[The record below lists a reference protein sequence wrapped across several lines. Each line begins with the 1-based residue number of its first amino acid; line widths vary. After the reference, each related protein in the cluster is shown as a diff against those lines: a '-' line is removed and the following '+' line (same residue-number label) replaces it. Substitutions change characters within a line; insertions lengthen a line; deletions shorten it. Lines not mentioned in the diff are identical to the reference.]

1 MIYARLVQLGTISSG
16 ATAIKADVSGAPTAA
31 GDAPFTARYV
41 TLSTNYA
48 MAGPADFPSRPS
60 FTGAGAAQLQY
71 PRTLVSGTQFQ
82 TFACEAAA
90 LVAAGAAAYS

>member
-1 MIYARLVQLGTISSG
+1 MIYPKLVQLGTISGG
-16 ATAIKADVSGAPTAA
+16 ATAIISDVSGAPTAA
-31 GDAPFTARYV
+31 GDAPFAARYV

-48 MAGPADFPSRPS
+48 MSGPADFPSRPN
-60 FTGAGAAQLQY
+60 FTGTAQGQLQY
-71 PRTLVSGTQFQ
+71 PRTLVSGTRFQ